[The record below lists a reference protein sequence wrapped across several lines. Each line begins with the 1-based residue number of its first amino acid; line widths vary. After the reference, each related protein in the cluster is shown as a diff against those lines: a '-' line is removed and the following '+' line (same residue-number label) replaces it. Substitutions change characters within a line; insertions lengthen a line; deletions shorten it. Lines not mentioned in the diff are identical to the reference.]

1 MLPKISNNATQIAGN
16 RSSKR
21 GFEVLAQSSELPVTS
36 YQLPVSSS
44 EFPLSKGRTSCE
56 GVALRPQFT
65 IVDQCNILTWSA
77 GKAPK

>member
-36 YQLPVSSS
+36 YQFLVPSFLCPKEGRPVKEWPFDRSS
-44 EFPLSKGRTSCE
+44 
-56 GVALRPQFT
+56 Q
-65 IVDQCNILTWSA
+65 
-77 GKAPK
+77 